1 MGSNINQNERICA
14 TAIYYYD
21 CENITENTL
30 AFRQRGLKDMLEV
43 GYEDEDFKFLQDV
56 YGFPE
61 DVDGSG
67 DWHITQ
73 DIGAVICKQ
82 GRLLTFPN
90 SVQHRVS
97 PFSLADPS
105 KPGHRKIL
113 ALFLVDP
120 HRRIISSA
128 NVPPQREDWGA
139 EKQEAVGQV
148 LSRLPRELQD
158 IVQSDTT
165 PLMTMQEAKDYRLE
179 LMKERGLSSEKA
191 NELFETGDFN
201 LYEH

>member
-1 MGSNINQNERICA
+1 MKQNERICA

-30 AFRQRGLKDMLEV
+30 AFRQRGLIDMLDIGI
-43 GYEDEDFKFLQDV
+43 GYHQGEFQFLQEV
-56 YGFPE
+56 YGFPD
-61 DVDGSG
+61 DVVGNG
-67 DWHITQ
+67 DSPITQ

-90 SVQHRVS
+90 TVQHRVS

-128 NVPPQREDWGA
+128 NVPPQREDWGL
-139 EKQEAVGQV
+139 ERQEAVDQI

-158 IVQSDTT
+158 IVQSDLT
-165 PLMTMQEAKDYRLE
+165 PLMTMKEAKEHRLK

-191 NELFETGDFN
+191 NEQFETGDFN
-201 LYEH
+201 LCEH